1 MNRISSQRFDTAL
14 LFTYSLF
21 IFGSTFSIALA
32 QLSLGAS
39 LFLFLVIAI
48 KDRHNPFV
56 AALRPFYIVIA
67 AYIGWLVI
75 ASLAN
80 HNPLESL
87 IVIREVWLFAAVPI
101 GIYLMQD
108 EKYRRWLV
116 SAFALGVLLVSCYAL
131 VQHFTGLNL
140 FRSLLLPDAPDYG
153 YRVQGGFSHRLA
165 FGNYYATASLFCLGL
180 ALVQVHKQV
189 GLNRGWFLLAGLVAM
204 VATVL
209 TYSRGPV
216 AGMLVALLITGVI
229 LGRRFLGYAAAIV
242 GVAMV
247 TVLLMLPGL
256 TGRFTETTVKDLGGV
271 YEGGRV
277 YIWKNSLK
285 IIEDHPLFGVGPEN
299 FAEAYEQHLP
309 ENIPEIRKHGH
320 AHNDFLHVAAVAGLP
335 GLILFST
342 MWVVTLGYF
351 WKGWRRREQH
361 PGAGR
366 YFGAALAASLS
377 FVLGSLS
384 EATFIDEEIRQ
395 MLMFVWAA
403 GLWPL
408 YKSQSK
414 SINRPV
420 DTMIGE

>member
-1 MNRISSQRFDTAL
+1 MSRSVSQRLDDAL

-32 QLSLGAS
+32 QMSLGAS
-39 LFLFLVIAI
+39 LAFFLVIAI
-48 KDRHNPFV
+48 RVRHNPFCGSLRWFYGAIAVYV
-56 AALRPFYIVIA
+56 A
-67 AYIGWLVI
+67 WLVV
-75 ASLAN
+75 ASLTN
-80 HNPLESL
+80 PNPLESL
-87 IVIREVWLFAAVPI
+87 IVIREAWLFAAVPI

-108 EKYRRWLV
+108 KGYRRRLMYV
-116 SAFALGVLLVSCYAL
+116 FALGVLLVSCYAL
-131 VQHFTGLNL
+131 VQHFSGLNL
-140 FRSLLLPDAPDYG
+140 FRTASLPAAPDWG

-180 ALVQVHKQV
+180 ALAQARGRVDFK
-189 GLNRGWFLLAGLVAM
+189 RGWFLLAGLMAL

-216 AGMLVALLITGVI
+216 AGMLVSLLITGVI

-242 GVAMV
+242 GVAMLL
-247 TVLLMLPGL
+247 VLLMLPGL
-256 TGRFTETTVKDLGGV
+256 TGRFTETTVQDIGGG

-285 IIEDHPLFGVGPEN
+285 IIADNPALGVGPEN
-299 FAEAYEQHLP
+299 FAEAYQGYLP
-309 ENIPEIRKHGH
+309 EDIPDVRKYGH
-320 AHNDFLHVAAVAGLP
+320 AHNDFLHVAAISGLP
-335 GLILFST
+335 GFVLFSV

-351 WKGWRRREQH
+351 WIGWRRREQY

-377 FVLGSLS
+377 FLLGSIS

-403 GLWPL
+403 GLWPMYNSEHENTEPL
-408 YKSQSK
+408 TEK
-414 SINRPV
+414 
-420 DTMIGE
+420 